1 MPGCGLTVDREEN
14 PAFLRVSAD
23 VVRAMKAIAGH
34 PQGFPQNI
42 SVTFD

>member
-14 PAFLRVSAD
+14 PAFQRVSVDA
-23 VVRAMKAIAGH
+23 RRPMKAIAGH